1 MNVETGRLVC
11 IPDGLSKKELY
22 KRLNDENLVAV
33 PAKFAGVADKLLDG
47 EPEVMVD
54 METNSPLVDWAKAV
68 RISDLAREER
78 KAERVGTKAQAKK
91 WKKRKHRNK
100 SK

>member
-1 MNVETGRLVC
+1 MNVETGRLVGA
-11 IPDGLSKKELY
+11 PEGLA
-22 KRLNDENLVAV
+22 NDELAKLFMAENLKVV
-33 PAKFAGVADKLLDG
+33 PNEFTDLAEKLLDG

-54 METNSPLVDWAKAV
+54 MKTNSPLVDWAKAV